1 MDVSRV
7 WRPLEVAR
15 LSVSAKGPG
24 GSNRGD
30 SRGDAYDGAFD
41 FTGSNGGVLFGR
53 VCWPREPPFG
63 SACGRGRRDV
73 VPEWT
78 RVAVPATPVLDLTGL
93 DAYFQSAL
101 AGRTP
106 QGRSWTGS
114 IMLAMRVLEVVDALV
129 VSCRAPVPVD
139 VALARRFYRLMPAP
153 GGALDRLAA
162 HTWAYGCALVHELV
176 ARVGHARRGGAGSVD
191 WQAVDD
197 ALSRVTPFP
206 VWNLGRWGG
215 RAGDPPR
222 ETSGEVAYLLGA
234 QRPVKLIQWVES
246 RAATMRGPL
255 SMSERRLLPPSSSRW
270 WLLGDL
276 RGGLSRSVDRMRT
289 YQRMAGDAWQLP
301 LVLLRLLAH
310 MRFGA
315 RIVTSGGHRGLGTRD
330 LSRRRAQHTRF
341 LVRLC
346 DLEELDPLLMH
357 NLLFHGRMRLEIDPL
372 DLLAAERWLA
382 MVWDRYASVAFG
394 VVRGGR
400 PGNLDDLDAGQV
412 EVSVD

>member
-63 SACGRGRRDV
+63 SAGGRGRRDV

-78 RVAVPATPVLDLTGL
+78 RVAVPATPVLELTGL
-93 DAYFQSAL
+93 DAYFHSAL

-153 GGALDRLAA
+153 GGALDRLAV

-234 QRPVKLIQWVES
+234 QRPAKLIQWGGVS
-246 RAATMRGPL
+246 RGDDAWNALDERTQAAATFVIAVVVA
-255 SMSERRLLPPSSSRW
+255 RRPP
-270 WLLGDL
+270 
-276 RGGLSRSVDRMRT
+276 
-289 YQRMAGDAWQLP
+289 
-301 LVLLRLLAH
+301 
-310 MRFGA
+310 
-315 RIVTSGGHRGLGTRD
+315 
-330 LSRRRAQHTRF
+330 RRALAQCGPNEN
-341 LVRLC
+341 VSA
-346 DLEELDPLLMH
+346 
-357 NLLFHGRMRLEIDPL
+357 HGR
-372 DLLAAERWLA
+372 
-382 MVWDRYASVAFG
+382 
-394 VVRGGR
+394 
-400 PGNLDDLDAGQV
+400 
-412 EVSVD
+412 